1 MTNNCVAEKIQDRED
16 WMYMEMQAYEQQPVI
31 REKSVHIIK
40 LSNEIRASLSDEC
53 AEKFDELVE
62 IMEGLWADHSV
73 AAFEMGVRWG
83 TAS

>member
-31 REKSVHIIK
+31 QERSVYIVELK
-40 LSNEIRASLSDEC
+40 KEIRAGLS
-53 AEKFDELVE
+53 AEKADKIEELVE
-62 IMEGLWADHSV
+62 SMESWWADHSV